1 MSQEHS
7 RSISPMD
14 DLLNNLP
21 NVYPQQQQ
29 QPQQKLQDSQPLAS
43 FPIAGADESWSGAV
57 AGGSDWKTDSVEIG
71 SGMTLEDYLTH
82 NEAVREDVRAP
93 LGYGQFHMPPP
104 LQFQAVENPIVV
116 CGNGSGSGSS
126 GRGKRQAFEPPVD
139 KATAQKQRRMIK
151 NRESAARS
159 RERKQPSHEGISR
172 RLRPIASNEACQAQL
187 ETLVSELEE
196 ENAQLL
202 REEKT
207 AMLCSVV
214 FVERTQQRFQQLME
228 NVIPAEEKK
237 KCPRV
242 LRRVKSLP

>member
-29 QPQQKLQDSQPLAS
+29 QPQQQLQDSQPLAS

-159 RERKQPSHEGISR
+159 RERKQ
-172 RLRPIASNEACQAQL
+172 ACQAQL

-202 REEKT
+202 REE
-207 AMLCSVV
+207 
-214 FVERTQQRFQQLME
+214 VERTQQRFQQLME

>member
-29 QPQQKLQDSQPLAS
+29 QPQQQLQDSQPLAS
-43 FPIAGADESWSGAV
+43 FPIAEADESWSGAV

-104 LQFQAVENPIVV
+104 LQFQAVENPVVV

-159 RERKQPSHEGISR
+159 RERKQ
-172 RLRPIASNEACQAQL
+172 ACQAQL

-202 REEKT
+202 REE
-207 AMLCSVV
+207 
-214 FVERTQQRFQQLME
+214 VERTQKRFQQLME

>member
-1 MSQEHS
+1 MAFSNVVIAPASATNSE
-7 RSISPMD
+7 
-14 DLLNNLP
+14 LP
-21 NVYPQQQQ
+21 RHC
-29 QPQQKLQDSQPLAS
+29 DSQPLAS

-104 LQFQAVENPIVV
+104 LQFQAVENPIGV

-159 RERKQPSHEGISR
+159 RERKQAKTTESLS
-172 RLRPIASNEACQAQL
+172 LNAWSTTCSQA
-187 ETLVSELEE
+187 T
-196 ENAQLL
+196 
-202 REEKT
+202 
-207 AMLCSVV
+207 
-214 FVERTQQRFQQLME
+214 
-228 NVIPAEEKK
+228 
-237 KCPRV
+237 RV
-242 LRRVKSLP
+242 